1 MVQTHDRYDR
11 NRHWADEFFRN
22 QNQAELAGSWRFAL
36 GEPADCAGASMTDTY
51 DSVAYQTTL
60 VQTYANVKNVLKRR
74 SLDPLRYIVE
84 IDAGLPIFALR
95 DAHQLRIAY
104 NRFATL
110 SVEASIPHQWMQEE
124 SGEEHDHFMRAVDEL
139 VLSLKSKVEA
149 TGRPV

>member
-1 MVQTHDRYDR
+1 MVRTHGRCDRKRQRADGFCR
-11 NRHWADEFFRN
+11 DQNRG
-22 QNQAELAGSWRFAL
+22 ELVGCLWFAS
-36 GEPADCAGASMTDTY
+36 GEPAGRAGASMTGAY

-60 VQTYANVKNVLKRR
+60 VQTYANVKTVLKRR
-74 SLDPLRYIVE
+74 LLDPLRYIVE
-84 IDAGLPIFALR
+84 IDPGLPIFALR

-110 SVEASIPHQWMQEE
+110 SVEASIPHEWMLEE
-124 SGEEHDHFMRAVDEL
+124 SGKGHDHFMRAVDDM